1 MRKLKMSLGLNL
13 DSISFQSH
21 FLSLSLCFAAQET
34 YIWKAT
40 PPFPRQHPLHTNR
53 TYEDSCG
60 FTHTF
65 TASHTHTH
73 THFWNMWYIHSSN
86 EFVLQFCSE
95 DKSVELDFLK
105 KMWVCLPV
113 QNLHPLRCCYLVATI
128 CRVFFTIAMLYD
140 ILVSRYSLGPSFY
153 ISQQDS
159 FCIFYHGSGKIASK
173 LAWNENSLYP
183 LSKCMR
189 MLYFFMTL

>member
-1 MRKLKMSLGLNL
+1 MRRTILYPKERGWSDQLTKMLVSLWQGQKWLKSNTIIWFSHNVDGKSKLKMSLELNL

-40 PPFPRQHPLHTNR
+40 PPFPRQHPHLTNR

-65 TASHTHTH
+65 TASHTH

-95 DKSVELDFLK
+95 DTSVELDFYWRRCECAKLASTI
-105 KMWVCLPV
+105 
-113 QNLHPLRCCYLVATI
+113 LRCCYLVATI
-128 CRVFFTIAMLYD
+128 CRMFF
-140 ILVSRYSLGPSFY
+140 
-153 ISQQDS
+153 
-159 FCIFYHGSGKIASK
+159 
-173 LAWNENSLYP
+173 
-183 LSKCMR
+183 
-189 MLYFFMTL
+189 